1 VYKTCLRKVFKIFW
15 NSSFD
20 LPSSSGRLIPV
31 FLISHFIS
39 LHLFC
44 CICLLDQVWVFELV
58 IALISWL
65 SSFDFYWHFS
75 FLWLLGS
82 NVLYWSEIR
91 DWLKVK
97 NLVFLK
103 LILVSKGTIFIHIKR
118 LFGLFCVFAIIE
130 GFGWG
135 FHWLFDID
143 GLIFFFFVIK
153 VLLGKWTFCFL
164 SSFLFLL
171 LLQNFENQHCRILE
185 LWSLK
190 RTLRKVSFIHWLFV
204 LTFRRKLEIA
214 YSVCIGIGNRLLSP
228 IIRIHW
234 TKRLY
239 FFISL
244 HWLGQSHTSLSFT
257 SVICEYIT
265 AIKTLR
271 DNKIE
276 LVTLF

>member
-1 VYKTCLRKVFKIFW
+1 MSKACLRKVLKNFW

-31 FLISHFIS
+31 FLISRFIG
-39 LHLFC
+39 LHIFC

-143 GLIFFFFVIK
+143 GLIFFSLLSKFFLESEPFVFFQ
-153 VLLGKWTFCFL
+153 VFCFC
-164 SSFLFLL
+164 FY
-171 LLQNFENQHCRILE
+171 C
-185 LWSLK
+185 
-190 RTLRKVSFIHWLFV
+190 
-204 LTFRRKLEIA
+204 
-214 YSVCIGIGNRLLSP
+214 
-228 IIRIHW
+228 
-234 TKRLY
+234 
-239 FFISL
+239 
-244 HWLGQSHTSLSFT
+244 
-257 SVICEYIT
+257 
-265 AIKTLR
+265 KTL
-271 DNKIE
+271 KINIVE
-276 LVTLF
+276 F

>member
-1 VYKTCLRKVFKIFW
+1 VAICSYCLFLLICELLSLWDTLRHLLGYQSNLDCAWFLKFFHVFRDFRTVIAYSLRKVCVSASCIYSSVRKVRSLLLIRLRKHYVYALCPRPACGNFLKSFGIQILICPAAQESWFQSFW
-15 NSSFD
+15 Y
-20 LPSSSGRLIPV
+20 
-31 FLISHFIS
+31 LISLVYTSFAVFASWIR
-39 LHLFC
+39 FGF
-44 CICLLDQVWVFELV
+44 FELV

-171 LLQNFENQHCRILE
+171 LLQNFENQNCRILE
-185 LWSLK
+185 LW
-190 RTLRKVSFIHWLFV
+190 
-204 LTFRRKLEIA
+204 
-214 YSVCIGIGNRLLSP
+214 
-228 IIRIHW
+228 
-234 TKRLY
+234 
-239 FFISL
+239 
-244 HWLGQSHTSLSFT
+244 
-257 SVICEYIT
+257 
-265 AIKTLR
+265 
-271 DNKIE
+271 
-276 LVTLF
+276 